1 MTYIITFASSK
12 GGSGKSTF
20 CVNLAAYF
28 GMRGR
33 NVTIL
38 DTDFQ
43 KSSHDWV
50 RESSDDCL
58 ENVKTYVAN
67 EENSIRQYIK
77 QSRYDI
83 LCVDSQGA
91 VSRELAACLE
101 ASDLIITPCRPSR
114 DDLVGLGWVAA
125 FARRVNPKF
134 ATSSD
139 RLLPVLNAV
148 NKHSVAFQHARQQK
162 PRPKQRSSNPKSAM
176 HNQKPAHAPKRPKN
190 HKQTHQRRRASR
202 FHRWQ
207 KPMKPFLNIQNYLFS
222 NAITR
227 NSACP

>member
-50 RESSDDCL
+50 RESSDKFL

-77 QSRYDI
+77 QSRCDI

-148 NKHSVAFQHARQQK
+148 NKHSVAFQHARQQLMADGYK
-162 PRPKQRSSNPKSAM
+162 AADTAISQRVSQAEANFNRCSIFHQNSRAAQEFRALGWEVMERITQHKSEA
-176 HNQKPAHAPKRPKN
+176 AA
-190 HKQTHQRRRASR
+190 
-202 FHRWQ
+202 
-207 KPMKPFLNIQNYLFS
+207 
-222 NAITR
+222 
-227 NSACP
+227 

>member
-50 RESSDDCL
+50 RESSDKCL
-58 ENVKTYVAN
+58 ANVQTYVAN

-77 QSRYDI
+77 QSRCDI

-91 VSRELAACLE
+91 VSRKGLYEV
-101 ASDLIITPCRPSR
+101 SKILI
-114 DDLVGLGWVAA
+114 
-125 FARRVNPKF
+125 
-134 ATSSD
+134 SD
-139 RLLPVLNAV
+139 RFAQHVQCHGANEYCKNTAQFC
-148 NKHSVAFQHARQQK
+148 SV
-162 PRPKQRSSNPKSAM
+162 
-176 HNQKPAHAPKRPKN
+176 
-190 HKQTHQRRRASR
+190 
-202 FHRWQ
+202 
-207 KPMKPFLNIQNYLFS
+207 
-222 NAITR
+222 
-227 NSACP
+227 